1 MDSGQRQAPDD
12 AEIIK
17 ADNMILTVKNMV
29 CPRCIMAVEEV
40 LQLKN
45 IAVKSIS
52 LGKVEIEGEIDAE
65 TMAELDRL
73 LRELGFEIVR
83 DHNDAVVEQ
92 IKAKVIEMARA
103 GGEEKLSTEL
113 ASALGMDYSQVSRIF
128 TAHEGRSIEKFY
140 IAHKIERVKE
150 LLEYN
155 ELSVK
160 EIAYRLGYS
169 SVAHLSRQFKQT
181 TGVTPT
187 EYKQSSIKRKPLTDV

>member
-12 AEIIK
+12 AEIK
-17 ADNMILTVKNMV
+17 KSDNMILTVKNMV
-29 CPRCIMAVEEV
+29 CPRCIMAVEEL
-40 LQLKN
+40 LQSKN
-45 IAVKSIS
+45 ISVKSIS
-52 LGKVEIEGEIDAE
+52 LGKVETEGEIDAE